1 MGEAMGRLADVVILA
16 VDNPRTED
24 PDRIFDD
31 IAAGLGTR
39 PHERFHDR
47 RDGIA
52 RALAIAREGDTVLL
66 LGKGHETYQIVGTR
80 KFPFDERQIVREL
93 GAE

>member
-31 IAAGLGTR
+31 LAAGLGGR

-52 RALAIAREGDTVLL
+52 LSIAREATVCS
-66 LGKGHETYQIVGTR
+66 GQ
-80 KFPFDERQIVREL
+80 
-93 GAE
+93 GAETCRSSGRGSPSTTPDRAGAGE